1 MKEGVVKKIKRSFN
15 FPSQWY
21 IKVRGVISDSGNL
34 LDSRQIISIWLHAVT
49 FLS

>member
-15 FPSQWY
+15 FPSQWDLG
-21 IKVRGVISDSGNL
+21 VQGVISDWGNL
-34 LDSRQIISIWLHAVT
+34 LDSQQIIWIWLHAVT